1 MMARDMSK
9 SDITSANQKLYS
21 KTMRDLGQVRK
32 EIQKLKEK
40 EYDLLEQ
47 LQLVYAMEK
56 LNV

>member
-1 MMARDMSK
+1 MARDMSK